1 MEKVIFKRAA
11 LSAAVVAAL
20 VAPGM
25 ALAAQDM
32 MSPTYGKSYEAFA
45 DDAKLS
51 GGLFYFQRDR
61 ERIDGNPNM
70 GQIGDSGDA
79 NYSPSRHKGQ
89 YENNLNH
96 ATAQIA
102 LNFNSGYAWDVVGLD
117 VGGFGAYDLAVSEN
131 HAVNQENEFS
141 FAGRNWGNN
150 AKDGS
155 PEGGFSLS
163 NSALKLK
170 FLDGGITAKGG
181 YTQLYVPGQIGV
193 NWSYQP
199 GTYRGG
205 QVEGNFGG
213 LYLTY
218 AIADEYKSPWYKETQ
233 VFSRGKAWHDPFSD
247 ANVIDYIHAIAAR
260 YTFENGTAVTG
271 SFGQSEGY
279 MDSYHFKLAHK
290 FDVLGGLSTS
300 YQFYGSETDTK
311 TTLSDGSQLETYDGL
326 AWQQA
331 LTSAWN
337 YAQYGFRLEG
347 LWTKAEGTEGNYLPR
362 LTRGYGNSQ
371 GANEIWWDSR
381 SDWNANNEKALF
393 FGVTR
398 SLDDLVGAPGWSV
411 GVSGAYGWDIEKGDG
426 TKATNGEDTEWAA
439 NFDVTYTV
447 QDGKLKGTLFKLHY
461 TDYNNDITQKGGW
474 TEYPNIFASEK
485 DVKFHIIMPFTIM

>member
-25 ALAAQDM
+25 AFSADEAGPAYAAAA
-32 MSPTYGKSYEAFA
+32 SKFYEEGK
-45 DDAKLS
+45 LN

-61 ERIDGNPNM
+61 QRIDGDPTAAKKE
-70 GQIGDSGDA
+70 GKYQS
-79 NYSPSRHKGQ
+79 
-89 YENNLNH
+89 NLSH
-96 ATAQIA
+96 ATTQAA
-102 LNFNSGYAWDVVGLD
+102 LNFNSGYAWDIVGID
-117 VGGFGAYDLAVSEN
+117 VGGFGAYDLAVTEN

-141 FAGRNWGNN
+141 FAGNKWGENY
-150 AKDGS
+150 KDGS
-155 PEGGFSLS
+155 PKGGFSLANAS
-163 NSALKLK
+163 LKLK
-170 FLDGGITAKGG
+170 ALDGAVTAKGG
-181 YTQLYVPGQIGV
+181 LTQLYVPGVIGV

-205 QVEGNFGG
+205 QIEGNVGG

-233 VFSRGKAWHDPFSD
+233 KFSRAKAWMDPFAD
-247 ANVIDYIHAIAAR
+247 ENVIDYIQGVAAR

-271 SFGQSEGY
+271 SYGNSENY

-290 FDVLGGLSTS
+290 FDVLNGLSTS
-300 YQFYGSETDTK
+300 YQFYGSETDTYQK
-311 TTLSDGSQLETYDGL
+311 GGADIETYDGM

-331 LTSAWN
+331 LTAAWGMGP
-337 YAQYGFRLEG
+337 YGFRVEG
-347 LWTKAEGTEGNYLPR
+347 LWTKAEGSEGNYLPR

-411 GVSGAYGWDIEKGDG
+411 GVSGAYGWDIQKGDG

-439 NFDVTYTV
+439 NFDVMYTV

-461 TDYNNDITQKGGW
+461 TDYNNDISQGGGW
-474 TEYPNIFASEK
+474 TEYPNIFASEH
-485 DVKFHIIMPFTIM
+485 DVKFHIIMPFTIL

>member
-32 MSPTYGKSYEAFA
+32 MSPEYGQSYEAFVK
-45 DDAKLS
+45 DSKLT

-61 ERIDGNPNM
+61 QRIDGD
-70 GQIGDSGDA
+70 GKYA
-79 NYSPSRHKGQ
+79 T
-89 YENNLNH
+89 NLSH
-96 ATAQIA
+96 GTAQAA
-102 LNFNSGYAWDVVGLD
+102 LNFNSGYAWNFIGLD
-117 VGGFGAYDLAVSEN
+117 LGGFGAYDLSVDETN
-131 HAVNQENEFS
+131 PVNQENEFS
-141 FAGRNWGNN
+141 FAGNTWGNN
-150 AKDGS
+150 YKDLA
-155 PEGGFSLS
+155 PDNGFSLS
-163 NSALKLK
+163 NAALKFK
-170 FLDGGITAKGG
+170 FGDSGVTAKGG
-181 YTQLYVPGQIGV
+181 YTQLYVPGVIGV

-205 QVEGNFGG
+205 QIEGNFGG

-218 AIADEYKSPWYKETQ
+218 AIADEYKAPWYKETQ
-233 VFSRGKAWHDPFSD
+233 VFSRAKAWMDPFAD
-247 ANVIDYIHAIAAR
+247 ENVIDYIHGVAAR

-300 YQFYGSETDTK
+300 YQFYGSETETYTK
-311 TTLSDGSQLETYDGL
+311 GTSQIETYDGL

-331 LTSAWN
+331 LTAAWN

-347 LWTKAEGTEGNYLPR
+347 LWTKAEGAEGNYLPR
-362 LTRGYGNSQ
+362 LTRGYANSQ

-381 SDWNANNEKALF
+381 SDWNNNNEKAVF

-398 SLDDLVGAPGWSV
+398 SLDDLVGAPGWAV
-411 GVSGAYGWDIEKGDG
+411 GLSGAYGWDAETGDG
-426 TKATNGEDTEWAA
+426 KLKDGEEWAG
-439 NFDVTYTV
+439 NFDVMYTV

-461 TDYNNDITQKGGW
+461 TDYNNKQDELGSW
-474 TEYPNIFASEK
+474 VYPNMFTSER